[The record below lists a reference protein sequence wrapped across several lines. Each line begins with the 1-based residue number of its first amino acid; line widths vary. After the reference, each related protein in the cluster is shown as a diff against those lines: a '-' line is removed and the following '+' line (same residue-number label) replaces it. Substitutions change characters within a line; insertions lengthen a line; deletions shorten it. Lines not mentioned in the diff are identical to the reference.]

1 MQEFFIAAWRA
12 EFANYPLLILQAAAL
27 LGILSIALLLS
38 RTPTERFES
47 RTLLYGC
54 IFGATSFSLI
64 ALASQFFNLPS
75 KPYLSSDLLFLGG
88 LLGGWKGGAITLAMT
103 ILGRL
108 IFGGV
113 NQVEAFLLDMS
124 ITAAG
129 GVAAHLIYRKKA
141 IKDFGWSDVLKIWGT
156 RMACSLFSSAI
167 IFALELVPPKISI
180 HVTTLQIFGFST
192 SLFILG
198 SVIALLRSDALV
210 RESYFQRM
218 QMYRTDLLSGLPNR
232 RALSEYLE
240 ILLKRDQTQ
249 HVLLTFEVGNL
260 KEMVRTLGHDWTD
273 KFWGHLARELMRQE
287 SLKLTS
293 NGKSKCFQLSD
304 LALAFVVKETSVKQ
318 IENSQLMP
326 RLYADITEHLQVAG
340 GPYSSA
346 QLRCGITNVR
356 MAGETN
362 SSSVLRNISLALQ
375 SSNQQIRYFH
385 DSFSAQADR
394 DADVHELMIGWIRT
408 VNPPMSY
415 QPKFDLETRQIC
427 GAEALLRA
435 NSAEGISLS
444 PLYVL
449 DVATRY
455 QLLLKLEWCIVE
467 MVIREIANCM
477 ASGFHMPLSV
487 NISAASITVP
497 GLGERILD
505 RLSRYSV
512 PFELLS
518 IEITESG
525 HVPDMDTVREN
536 VHRLHSAGVGLSLDD
551 FGAGYSTLTTLAKIP
566 FNEVKIDYAMV
577 SMIEQPRMNK
587 AIGLA
592 LESATRYGATLVAEG
607 VETEAQLAILIDMG
621 IKFGQGFLLSK
632 AVPMDDLI
640 ELARRER
647 GERLYGD
654 LE

>member
-1 MQEFFIAAWRA
+1 VQEFFIAAWRA

-232 RALSEYLE
+232 RALSEYP
-240 ILLKRDQTQ
+240 I
-249 HVLLTFEVGNL
+249 F
-260 KEMVRTLGHDWTD
+260 
-273 KFWGHLARELMRQE
+273 
-287 SLKLTS
+287 
-293 NGKSKCFQLSD
+293 
-304 LALAFVVKETSVKQ
+304 
-318 IENSQLMP
+318 
-326 RLYADITEHLQVAG
+326 
-340 GPYSSA
+340 
-346 QLRCGITNVR
+346 
-356 MAGETN
+356 
-362 SSSVLRNISLALQ
+362 
-375 SSNQQIRYFH
+375 
-385 DSFSAQADR
+385 
-394 DADVHELMIGWIRT
+394 
-408 VNPPMSY
+408 
-415 QPKFDLETRQIC
+415 
-427 GAEALLRA
+427 
-435 NSAEGISLS
+435 
-444 PLYVL
+444 
-449 DVATRY
+449 
-455 QLLLKLEWCIVE
+455 
-467 MVIREIANCM
+467 
-477 ASGFHMPLSV
+477 
-487 NISAASITVP
+487 
-497 GLGERILD
+497 
-505 RLSRYSV
+505 
-512 PFELLS
+512 
-518 IEITESG
+518 
-525 HVPDMDTVREN
+525 
-536 VHRLHSAGVGLSLDD
+536 
-551 FGAGYSTLTTLAKIP
+551 
-566 FNEVKIDYAMV
+566 
-577 SMIEQPRMNK
+577 
-587 AIGLA
+587 
-592 LESATRYGATLVAEG
+592 
-607 VETEAQLAILIDMG
+607 
-621 IKFGQGFLLSK
+621 
-632 AVPMDDLI
+632 
-640 ELARRER
+640 
-647 GERLYGD
+647 
-654 LE
+654 